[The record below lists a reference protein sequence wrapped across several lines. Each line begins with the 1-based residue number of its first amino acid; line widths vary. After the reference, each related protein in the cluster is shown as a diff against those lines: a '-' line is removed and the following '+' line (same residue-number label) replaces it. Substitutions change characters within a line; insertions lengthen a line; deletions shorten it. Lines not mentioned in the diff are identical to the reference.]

1 MSVRSIREIVEATTE
16 QVGAA
21 KLGMLRAI
29 GPARVKEFDPFLLL
43 YVFDYAYPEEYA
55 KGIPWHPHR
64 GLETITYVIRGDLH
78 HVDSLGNKGRIID
91 GGCQW
96 MTAGSGIMHK
106 EMPRSSVDMPEEEKE
121 SILDGTERMYGV
133 QLWLNLPAKNKMAP
147 PRTVDV
153 ASKHVP
159 EIVRDGSR
167 IKILSGHYE
176 TQAGPFIGEYVRLL
190 FLDVSLDPGRR
201 WVLETV
207 QDANL
212 FVYVLE
218 GAGRFADTEHPV
230 ITPHRAVLFQKGD
243 ELVARA
249 EDEGLRF
256 LVFSAKSLREP
267 VAWHETI
274 VMNADEELSDA
285 MRELRQGRFIR

>member
-21 KLGMLRAI
+21 KLEMLRAI
-29 GPARVKEFDPFLLL
+29 GPARVREFDPFLLL
-43 YVFDYAYPEEYA
+43 YVFDYSYPEEYT

-78 HVDSLGNKGRIID
+78 HVDSLGNRGRIRD

-96 MTAGSGIMHK
+96 MTAGSGIMHQ
-106 EMPRSSVDMPEEEKE
+106 EMPRSVDGMPDEEKE
-121 SILDGTERMYGV
+121 SILDGIERMYGV
-133 QLWLNLPAKNKMAP
+133 QLWLNLPSKDKMAP

-153 ASKHVP
+153 AAKHIP

-167 IKILSGHYE
+167 VKILSGHYE
-176 TQAGPFIGEYVRLL
+176 TQAGPFVGEYVQLL
-190 FLDVSLDPGRR
+190 FLDVTLDPGKR

-218 GAGRFADTEHPV
+218 GTGRFGDAEHPV
-230 ITPHRAVLFQKGD
+230 VTPGRAVLFQKGD
-243 ELVARA
+243 ELVAQS
-249 EDEGLRF
+249 EDKGLRF
-256 LVFSAKSLREP
+256 LVFSAKALREP
-267 VAWHETI
+267 IAWHETI
-274 VMNADEELSDA
+274 VMNADEELSQA

>member
-1 MSVRSIREIVEATTE
+1 
-16 QVGAA
+16 
-21 KLGMLRAI
+21 
-29 GPARVKEFDPFLLL
+29 
-43 YVFDYAYPEEYA
+43 
-55 KGIPWHPHR
+55 
-64 GLETITYVIRGDLH
+64 
-78 HVDSLGNKGRIID
+78 
-91 GGCQW
+91 
-96 MTAGSGIMHK
+96 
-106 EMPRSSVDMPEEEKE
+106 
-121 SILDGTERMYGV
+121 
-133 QLWLNLPAKNKMAP
+133 
-147 PRTVDV
+147 
-153 ASKHVP
+153 
-159 EIVRDGSR
+159 
-167 IKILSGHYE
+167 
-176 TQAGPFIGEYVRLL
+176 
-190 FLDVSLDPGRR
+190 
-201 WVLETV
+201 VLETV

-218 GAGRFADTEHPV
+218 GAGRFAATEHPV